1 MKEEK
6 SKKKFWIN
14 LYFLYKYKINIYIVR
29 DYFWKFIFLYV
40 YISDV
45 GSRLKGGGGVR
56 FIINIDK
63 KEIGEG
69 GLSYF
74 F

>member
-45 GSRLKGGGGVR
+45 GSRLKGGGG
-56 FIINIDK
+56 
-63 KEIGEG
+63 GC
-69 GLSYF
+69 
-74 F
+74 

>member
-45 GSRLKGGGGVR
+45 GSRLKGGVDLLESLIRKKLGRGG
-56 FIINIDK
+56 
-63 KEIGEG
+63 
-69 GLSYF
+69 
-74 F
+74 